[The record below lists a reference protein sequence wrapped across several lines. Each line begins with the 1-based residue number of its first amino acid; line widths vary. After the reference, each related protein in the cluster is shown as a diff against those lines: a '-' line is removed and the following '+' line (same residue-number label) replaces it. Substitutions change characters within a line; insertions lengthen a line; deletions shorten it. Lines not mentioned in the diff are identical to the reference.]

1 MHSDQLIERS
11 PMRAVAASIRGG
23 LETGQVGAVLARAG
37 VGKSAFLV
45 HVALNSLLRG
55 VEVLH
60 VSLTDGQARVRS
72 FYDEILSE
80 LAASSSSGDR
90 AAAEASIERHRVIH
104 ASRGRHFGPDE
115 LRHLL
120 ETLSEV
126 MHFQPVT
133 LVIDGLDSANLD
145 GDDVEGWR
153 QVAVENSLRLWLGI
167 RTHRDNEDQ
176 VDSLI
181 ETVETA
187 VVLDPEGSNVVLRV
201 PRVGGQPSDEDRSL
215 NLDPVTMMVHPDDV
229 TDHTTS
235 PPSPHPSMCM
245 LYSGGATGAETAFGE
260 QAAHWGLSEVN
271 FTFEGHTQVR
281 DRGTR
286 VLDSRELAAG
296 DVSMLYVAHKL
307 RRNWDKTE
315 LLKKVLQTQWH
326 IVSNANQVFVVGV
339 IQEDGTV
346 RGGTGWSVELARR
359 WRKPVWVFD
368 QNAEKWFT
376 WNGDSWIEGAPVI
389 QSTAVAGTGTRFL
402 NDAGRKAIVDLFTR
416 SFSA

>member
-1 MHSDQLIERS
+1 M
-11 PMRAVAASIRGG
+11 
-23 LETGQVGAVLARAG
+23 
-37 VGKSAFLV
+37 
-45 HVALNSLLRG
+45 
-55 VEVLH
+55 
-60 VSLTDGQARVRS
+60 
-72 FYDEILSE
+72 
-80 LAASSSSGDR
+80 
-90 AAAEASIERHRVIH
+90 IH

-133 LVIDGLDSANLD
+133 LVIDGLDSTNLD

-167 RTHRDNEDQ
+167 RTHRDNEDT
-176 VDSLI
+176 VDSLM

-201 PRVGGQPSDEDRSL
+201 PRVGGQPSDEARSL

-229 TDHTTS
+229 TDHTTA

-296 DVSMLYVAHKL
+296 DVSMLYVTHKL

-339 IQEDGTV
+339 IQDDGTV

-376 WNGDSWIEGAPVI
+376 WNGDSWIEGDPVI
-389 QSTAVAGTGTRFL
+389 QSTTVAGTGTRFL
-402 NDAGRKAIVDLFTR
+402 NDAGRQAIVDLFTR